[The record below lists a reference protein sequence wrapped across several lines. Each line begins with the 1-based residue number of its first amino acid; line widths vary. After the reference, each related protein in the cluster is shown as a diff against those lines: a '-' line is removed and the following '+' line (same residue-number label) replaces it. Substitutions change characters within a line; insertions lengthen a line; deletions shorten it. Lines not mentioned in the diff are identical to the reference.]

1 MRVVPSNFT
10 VADYCNGMKDRSI
23 LINREYQRSP
33 KVWPPAARSYL
44 IDTILSGYPVPKFS
58 LYQKTELR
66 TRKTVKEI
74 VDGQQRSQAIL
85 DFFNEDLRLSGKSI
99 YAGKKFAQLEDDE
112 QRRFIDYSL
121 SVDLIVN
128 ATDQDIRQMFRRI
141 NSYTVPLNAQEKRHA
156 TYQGNLKWFV
166 VGLCDKY
173 DQTLKNIGLFGERQ
187 FARMADA
194 ALFSD
199 ILMNLGEGIQDQSDA
214 KLDRFYKLNDPDFDA
229 SEILE
234 AQLAEVF
241 RIIVKSV
248 LSGRFLMLCSQIEQP
263 FGRSLNFR
271 LRRPRA

>member
-99 YAGKKFAQLEDDE
+99 YAGKKFA
-112 QRRFIDYSL
+112 
-121 SVDLIVN
+121 
-128 ATDQDIRQMFRRI
+128 
-141 NSYTVPLNAQEKRHA
+141 
-156 TYQGNLKWFV
+156 
-166 VGLCDKY
+166 
-173 DQTLKNIGLFGERQ
+173 IGG
-187 FARMADA
+187 
-194 ALFSD
+194 
-199 ILMNLGEGIQDQSDA
+199 
-214 KLDRFYKLNDPDFDA
+214 
-229 SEILE
+229 
-234 AQLAEVF
+234 
-241 RIIVKSV
+241 
-248 LSGRFLMLCSQIEQP
+248 
-263 FGRSLNFR
+263 
-271 LRRPRA
+271 